1 MQWYTCHITL
11 EFFLISWFSGLKGGG
26 GGGGGGA
33 SDGQGSTFTYTFH
46 GDPHA
51 TFATFFG
58 GTNPFEMFF
67 GRKVITKTDIIYVAN
82 FIHAKIPRCFAWGER
97 REKEIIRTNRND
109 AVKLTIKLVTLGSSR
124 GISELNCTTLTIIKM
139 THGRDD
145 GEEDEHLDLHLNV

>member
-1 MQWYTCHITL
+1 MSLVLY
-11 EFFLISWFSGLKGGG
+11 SSGLKG

-67 GRKVITKTDIIYVAN
+67 GRKVTA
-82 FIHAKIPRCFAWGER
+82 
-97 REKEIIRTNRND
+97 
-109 AVKLTIKLVTLGSSR
+109 LIKCV
-124 GISELNCTTLTIIKM
+124 TIINN
-139 THGRDD
+139 THSG
-145 GEEDEHLDLHLNV
+145 DESKKIFTLRKCSDL